1 MTKINLSGLSVLLV
15 DDVNFVLETVN
26 RQMSGLGLKNVFQAK
41 NGEEGL
47 AILRDSEADVKF
59 VISDFNMPVMHG
71 LEFLKAI
78 RSGSAGI
85 ERALPFAM
93 LTGYSEKHL
102 VDLALAL
109 DVNAFLVKPMSKTGL
124 EERLAKMLRL
134 VVAENWLKDA
144 EVYAAVNVDAALDGI
159 RLPDADEPPV
169 LPRRVYLN
177 APKKRP
183 TSRKVPE
190 AVDWPSGERRVDLDA
205 VPGNAVLSRN
215 IFTEDG
221 RLLLAA
227 GSRLSPRVVSVL
239 VDLHSLGHPTLSLW
253 IEN

>member
-1 MTKINLSGLSVLLV
+1 MAKISLPGLSVLLV
-15 DDVNFVLETVN
+15 DDVNFVLDTVK

-41 NGEEGL
+41 NGQEGL
-47 AILRDSEADVKF
+47 AILRDPTADVKF

-78 RSGSAGI
+78 RSGSAGV
-85 ERALPFAM
+85 ERAMPFAM

-102 VDLALAL
+102 VDMALAL
-109 DVNAFLVKPMSKTGL
+109 DVNAFLVKPMSKKGL
-124 EERLAKMLRL
+124 EERLDKMLRL
-134 VVAENWLKDA
+134 VIAENWLKDA

-159 RLPDADEPPV
+159 RMPQTDDVPAQ
-169 LPRRVYLN
+169 PRRVYLK

-183 TSRKVPE
+183 APRKVPE
-190 AVDWPSGERRVDLDA
+190 AIDWPSGERRVDLDA

-227 GSRLSPRVVSVL
+227 GSKLSPRVVSVL
-239 VDLHSLGHPTLSLW
+239 IDLHSLGHPTRSLW
-253 IEN
+253 IES